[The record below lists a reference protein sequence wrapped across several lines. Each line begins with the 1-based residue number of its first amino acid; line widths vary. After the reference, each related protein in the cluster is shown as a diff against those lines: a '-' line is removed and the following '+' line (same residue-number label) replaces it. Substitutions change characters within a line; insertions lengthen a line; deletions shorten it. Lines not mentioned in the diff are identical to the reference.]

1 MSASQPPTIVIPT
14 EQLPRPPEK
23 PPFVAVAC
31 AQENDTDSGC
41 QAMDIAIEKKA
52 LEAQDVIVWPNNL
65 ESQAAETYAKAIKLV
80 YGCAVS
86 VPPDMK
92 AAYAN
97 LARGTLA
104 R

>member
-1 MSASQPPTIVIPT
+1 LDHPFSGWFKTDQNAGTQLTYHQDAST
-14 EQLPRPPEK
+14 
-23 PPFVAVAC
+23 
-31 AQENDTDSGC
+31 
-41 QAMDIAIEKKA
+41 
-52 LEAQDVIVWPNNL
+52 NNL

-80 YGCAVS
+80 YGCAES